1 MSLQCPIGPFGRSM
15 PERTPA
21 SPTATLKVP
30 PSASP
35 RSAPMSSRPARANF
49 ETSSS
54 GVTLTAVSYLGSG
67 QVGWARGTELQ
78 PPQSMVISASE
89 SKTANETV
97 RNHAHW
103 PGHALL
109 GNYGMMTS
117 DQSPI
122 CDEHSKHHDDHWQ
135 PGRLCQMPTSG
146 ESESCD
152 PDSSCQP
159 TQQH

>member
-1 MSLQCPIGPFGRSM
+1 MS
-15 PERTPA
+15 A
-21 SPTATLKVP
+21 VP
-30 PSASP
+30 NRPLRAFNARKNP
-35 RSAPMSSRPARANF
+35 GVADGDTKSAPVGFPAQRTNVESAGPGQ
-49 ETSSS
+49 TSSS

-159 TQQH
+159 TQQY